1 MKMKMKYIKKLN
13 IDFDQWD
20 DLKND
25 NKNIKLFIEDKEDKY
40 ALYLSRYQYINIF
53 IPYLEKNNIKLYW
66 RSGESAINYIPN
78 EDDMVIYKISYE
90 NRLFYTDLEI
100 YKKYYNKIK
109 LLNI

>member
-1 MKMKMKYIKKLN
+1 MEMKYIKKLN
-13 IDFDQWD
+13 IDFDQWG

-25 NKNIKLFIEDKEDKY
+25 NKNIKLFIKDKKDKY

-53 IPYLEKNNIKLYW
+53 IPYLEKNNIELYW
-66 RSGESAINYIPN
+66 RSRESAINYIPN

-90 NRLFYTDLEI
+90 NNRLFYTDLEI